1 MFKGVSS
8 KTNFEELVDEI
19 NQDIDNIDYLKFQD
33 FDETTLFNFL
43 RYLDDKYSNGLS
55 LIGDN
60 VYDQI
65 VKIYEAKFEP
75 YNLVGALPT
84 KNITK
89 LNYYLGSLDKVKD
102 ETQLTKWTNKYS
114 GPYIVQ
120 DKVDGNSALLE
131 VSFLNGQRQLSL
143 RTRGDGN
150 IGSDITH
157 YIPYLNLPIDN
168 ININMAIRGE
178 IVLPKEEFEKVKNI
192 EGKIYKNGRNLVS
205 GQLGAT
211 VSKIN
216 QVIANKMVFVAY
228 NILNQTNTPEGDV
241 ITLADLGFNTPN
253 PIKLKQITV
262 DNLTEHLNNRK
273 INALYEIDGLVI
285 YNNVYQPYPKD
296 NNPKHII
303 AFKGID
309 DSHITEVISVSWNV
323 SRFKILTPIVH
334 FNPIDIDG
342 ATIEKA
348 TGHNARNILINK
360 IGQGAQISIIRS
372 NGVIPKITS
381 VISPSNLSE
390 NELLPNVDQYGQYE
404 WDENKVEI
412 YLLNPNIEVYTEI
425 LENFIE
431 TLGIKNF
438 GYERC
443 KSLVDNGIITI
454 KDLIDAPLEEFKSIP
469 RFGDTIANNLYN
481 QLHQKITNISLAKL
495 LYASSMFENIGEKTF
510 SKILENQPNLLL
522 NFKNLEIAQLLKS
535 IKGIGQK
542 TIETLLDNLPRFVEW
557 LKPIPQIT
565 LENTN
570 STTLN
575 NNNNS
580 NNNTLQNLT
589 NQNVVFTGFTE
600 TNLKKQIELRGGHVD
615 DTIKKNTNILVV
627 KDLSKITG
635 KVKKAQEKGIVII
648 TKEEFIKQ
656 YIKETLK
663 SNTPIIISPIINQTF
678 TQQSPKFTPQAT
690 LQPPIIITPIIN
702 QKFTPQSA
710 LQPPKFTLKS
720 TLQSPKFKPQSTF
733 TPTLAPQATL
743 QSTLTPQA
751 TFTPPSFT
759 PQATFT
765 PQTTFTPRLEPQ
777 PFKQTFT
784 PQATLQS
791 PILTSQAT
799 FTPTL
804 TPQATFKQTFTP
816 QATLQSPILTP
827 QATFTPTLTPQ
838 ATFTSTLAPQATF
851 TPTLAPQ
858 ATFTSTLAPQPFKQT
873 FTPQT
878 TLQPTTLLPTTFTPT
893 LAPQPFKQT
902 FTPQTT

>member
-1 MFKGVSS
+1 MS
-8 KTNFEELVDEI
+8 KQKKVMIGDKDPFNQLFENLVDEI
-19 NQDIDNIDYLKFQD
+19 NEDVNNIDYLKFQD
-33 FDETTLFNFL
+33 FDKTTLFNFL

-65 VKIYEAKFEP
+65 VQIYETKFEP
-75 YNLVGALPT
+75 YNLVGAPPIINPT
-84 KNITK
+84 K
-89 LNYYLGSLDKVKD
+89 LDYYLGSLDKVKD

-216 QVIANKMVFVAY
+216 PVIANKMVFIAY
-228 NILNQTNTPEGDV
+228 NILNQTNSPEQDV
-241 ITLADLGFNTPN
+241 ITLNELGFNTPN
-253 PIKLKQITV
+253 PIKLEQINL
-262 DNLTEHLNNRK
+262 DNLTEYLNDRK
-273 INALYEIDGLVI
+273 TNALYDIDGLVI
-285 YNNVYQPYPKD
+285 YNNFYQPYPKD

-309 DSHITEVISVSWNV
+309 DSHIIDVILVSWNV

-348 TGHNARNILINK
+348 TGHNARNIVINK

-381 VISPSNLSE
+381 IITPSNLPD
-390 NELLPNVDQYGQYE
+390 NELLPNVNEYGQYE
-404 WDENKVEI
+404 WDENEVEI
-412 YLLNPNIEVYTEI
+412 YLLNPNIEVYSEI

-454 KDLIDAPLEEFKSIP
+454 KDLIDAPLERFKSIH

-481 QLHQKITNISLAKL
+481 QLHQKITNISLSKL

-510 SKILENQPNLLL
+510 SKILENQPNILI
-522 NFKNLEIAQLLKS
+522 NFRNLEMVQLLKS

-557 LKPIPQIT
+557 LESIPQIT
-565 LENTN
+565 LEN
-570 STTLN
+570 SN
-575 NNNNS
+575 NNNI
-580 NNNTLQNLT
+580 NNNLANNNNINNNLT
-589 NQNVVFTGFTE
+589 NQNVVFTGFTDA
-600 TNLKKQIELRGGHVD
+600 NLKKQIELRGGHVD
-615 DTIKKNTNILVV
+615 DTIKKNTTILVV
-627 KDLSKITG
+627 KDLSKLTE
-635 KVKKAQEKGIVII
+635 KVKKAQEKGISIL

-656 YIKETLK
+656 YITETPH
-663 SNTPIIISPIINQTF
+663 STTQIINSQPL
-678 TQQSPKFTPQAT
+678 TQSSQQLTINQPLRLQQPTINTQPTPLLLKPQT
-690 LQPPIIITPIIN
+690 LQQPTPLLLKPP
-702 QKFTPQSA
+702 
-710 LQPPKFTLKS
+710 
-720 TLQSPKFKPQSTF
+720 TLQLK
-733 TPTLAPQATL
+733 
-743 QSTLTPQA
+743 
-751 TFTPPSFT
+751 
-759 PQATFT
+759 
-765 PQTTFTPRLEPQ
+765 
-777 PFKQTFT
+777 
-784 PQATLQS
+784 
-791 PILTSQAT
+791 
-799 FTPTL
+799 
-804 TPQATFKQTFTP
+804 
-816 QATLQSPILTP
+816 
-827 QATFTPTLTPQ
+827 
-838 ATFTSTLAPQATF
+838 
-851 TPTLAPQ
+851 
-858 ATFTSTLAPQPFKQT
+858 
-873 FTPQT
+873 
-878 TLQPTTLLPTTFTPT
+878 LQPTIN
-893 LAPQPFKQT
+893 QPSLQQT
-902 FTPQTT
+902 RLNTQPLT